1 MPVGHSLM
9 HMGISGG
16 HFGVG
21 MAELFLNNAQVF
33 GLAIKVGA
41 AAMAEDMAGVAVM
54 FEVTAP
60 KDAVH
65 NVPDTVAADPAEV
78 VAVVGNDGGGEC
90 AIFGGAGTSCQV
102 ALQDGEGSI
111 AGVNHTAM
119 TFTTD
124 IDGAVFPVD
133 VFITEAVNFHVAEPF
148 NAHEVN
154 HQHITVA
161 DKVIVLIN
169 VVDIVTH
176 FLNLLRR
183 VKTELF
189 VPADFFLG
197 FDVITGV
204 CLDEIHFAGR
214 MEKGPDS
221 SQLDGDG
228 VFGIVLAKEVFHI
241 NAHLVVLYVQWM
253 AFIRHAPFDESIDM
267 DAVIP
272 QGILS
277 WSAVGNVTRQKLPV
291 VSHKKIRR
299 DGSHIQIT
307 GNG

>member
-1 MPVGHSLM
+1 MSVRHAFM

-16 HFGVG
+16 HLGVG
-21 MAELFLNNAQVF
+21 MAELFLNYAQVF
-33 GLAIKVGA
+33 GLAIEVGA
-41 AAMAEDMAGVAVM
+41 AAMTEDMAGVAVM

-60 KDAVH
+60 KNAVH

-90 AIFGGAGTSCQV
+90 AVFGGAGTGCQV
-102 ALQDGEGSI
+102 PLQDGEGGI
-111 AGVNHTAM
+111 AGINHTAM
-119 TFTTD
+119 TFTTN
-124 IDGAVFPVD
+124 IDGTVFPVD
-133 VFITEAVNFHVAEPF
+133 VFITKAVNFHVAEAF

-154 HQHITVA
+154 HQHIAVA

-176 FLNLLRR
+176 FLNLFRR

-197 FDVITGV
+197 FDIVAGIG
-204 CLDEIHFAGR
+204 LDEIHFAGR

-221 SQLDGDG
+221 SQFDGNG
-228 VFGIVLAKEVFHI
+228 IFGIVLAKEVFHI
-241 NAHLVVLYVQWM
+241 DAHLVVLDIQGM
-253 AFIRHAPFDESIDM
+253 PLIGKAPFDKGIDM

-272 QGILS
+272 HGILS
-277 WSAVGNVTRQKLPV
+277 RSAAGNITWQELPV

-299 DGSHIQIT
+299 DGSHV
-307 GNG
+307 